1 LRVIKQGVAVF
12 DLSIDYEYV
21 TTRITNF
28 IRWYV
33 EKAGVRGAV
42 IGLSGGIDSTVAAYL
57 LVRALGSEK
66 VIGLILPE
74 KNSTPKE
81 DVEDAVTVA
90 KALGIEYKVIDITPI
105 VESFLSVLPK
115 ADKIVIGNVKVRVR
129 MVILY
134 YHANMYNM
142 LVAGTSDK
150 SELLIGYFTKY
161 GDGASDITPISD
173 LYKTQVRMLA
183 KYLEVPEKIIL
194 KKSSPRLWPGHL
206 AEEEIGLSY
215 ELLDQILYGLVDLG
229 MDVEDVAKKLNIGRD
244 LVARIRERIIKNEH
258 KRRGPM
264 GIQVSGRGYGVGY
277 RIPHLT

>member
-1 LRVIKQGVAVF
+1 MF

-215 ELLDQILYGLVDLG
+215 ELLDQILYGLVDLR